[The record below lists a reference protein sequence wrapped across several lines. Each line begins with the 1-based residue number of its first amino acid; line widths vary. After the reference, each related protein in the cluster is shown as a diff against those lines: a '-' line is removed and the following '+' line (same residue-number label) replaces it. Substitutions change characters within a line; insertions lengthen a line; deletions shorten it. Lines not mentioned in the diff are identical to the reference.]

1 MGVEFFAQRKFLFL
15 FPRQYIM
22 SLGDPIF
29 SFTLH
34 KNTLKVPTKPTLLI
48 WFTHLKHRASAMQY
62 PLVLPAALLPRSP
75 LVNPLSLSVYTCLQ
89 RGHWSQSHKTWKAEM
104 FPAGL
109 RCIFPRTRGARPKGS
124 PQWVSFPTLRPSTQP
139 LCQRCGERKYS
150 LLLWNLFLRRAA
162 SPGQGAKKRCIS
174 GDPAVPL
181 LANLF
186 DHVWL
191 AACMSAG

>member
-1 MGVEFFAQRKFLFL
+1 MWQGVGVQFFAQRKLLFLFL
-15 FPRQYIM
+15 KQYIM

-34 KNTLKVPTKPTLLI
+34 KNPLKVPTKLTLLI

-62 PLVLPAALLPRSP
+62 PLVLPAAPLQRSP
-75 LVNPLSLSVYTCLQ
+75 LMNPLSLSVYTCLQ
-89 RGHWSQSHKTWKAEM
+89 QGHWSQSHKTWKAEI

-124 PQWVSFPTLRPSTQP
+124 PQWASFPTLRPSTQT

-150 LLLWNLFLRRAA
+150 PLLWNLFLRWAA
-162 SPGQGAKKRCIS
+162 SPGQGAKETLYFGRPNS
-174 GDPAVPL
+174 
-181 LANLF
+181 
-186 DHVWL
+186 
-191 AACMSAG
+191 SALS